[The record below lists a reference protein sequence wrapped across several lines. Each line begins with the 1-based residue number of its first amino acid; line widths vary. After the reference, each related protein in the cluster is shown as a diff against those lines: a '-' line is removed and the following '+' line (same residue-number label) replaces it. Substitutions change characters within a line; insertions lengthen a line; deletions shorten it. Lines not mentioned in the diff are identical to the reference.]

1 MPISPKV
8 KVDYGRNARGLQ
20 TFISLRLLISGYR
33 MRIWRTL
40 RYHDLF
46 FCAMMGRTTSILTT
60 DSTVLDEQLL
70 ILDPSSLDFCQE
82 LGLLESA
89 RAFSFLERTVNEV
102 YTKQTVPLG
111 LLQQISQELQ
121 EASSKVPSELRTAI
135 LSNSPQVSRRRC
147 QQHIL
152 RNASVA
158 CNYYFTM
165 MILTRPFLITGLRA
179 KCSRAM
185 TSLSNIDGRVNN
197 SDAQIYT
204 DITHG
209 ATTSIDSAIK
219 TIQLLHEVMIADML
233 FNNMPLAV

>member
-1 MPISPKV
+1 
-8 KVDYGRNARGLQ
+8 
-20 TFISLRLLISGYR
+20 
-33 MRIWRTL
+33 
-40 RYHDLF
+40 
-46 FCAMMGRTTSILTT
+46 MGRTSAILTT

-70 ILDPSSLDFCQE
+70 VSDPNSLDFCQE

-111 LLQQISQELQ
+111 LLQQISQQLQ
-121 EASSKVPSELRTAI
+121 EASSKLPSELRTSVVSTSVAG
-135 LSNSPQVSRRRC
+135 SRRRS

-165 MILTRPFLITGLRA
+165 MILTRPFLITSLRA
-179 KCSRAM
+179 KCSQAM
-185 TSLSNIDGRVNN
+185 TSLSSVDGRVNN
-197 SDAQIYT
+197 FDAQIYT

-209 ATTSIDSAIK
+209 ATRSIDSAIK
-219 TIQLLHEVMIADML
+219 TIQLLHEVMLADML
-233 FNNMPLAV
+233 FNNMPLAVYVNKPI